1 MAVLIFPNPFH
12 IIRFYPGAS
21 EMTMPKEKALRF
33 LADNGLAAAA
43 IDTEAVLE
51 NFLKQMTDGLAG
63 RKSSLAMIPT
73 FITLDKPV
81 PANSRVIV
89 LDAGG
94 TNLRVA
100 TVVFDD
106 RGVPTIDNFSHHEM
120 PGSQREVGKDEF
132 FNLFVEYLLPVAGL
146 AGSVG
151 FCFSYAA
158 EITPDRDGK
167 LMTWTKEI
175 KAPEVIGEAI
185 GKNIVERLKARGLDR
200 EFTLLNDT
208 VAALLAGKSVGGSRQ
223 YGSYIGFILGT
234 GTNTSYVE
242 KNVNIAKR
250 DDLDP
255 KGAQAINVE
264 SGNFAGAPQGPL
276 DLGFDRTTANPGAY
290 TFEKMISGAYLGGLC
305 LHVLKAAADQG
316 LFSSQGGRKISP
328 LEELST
334 IQVDAFLRNPF
345 AGKSHPLDP
354 LPEGDKELILRL
366 FAGIIER
373 AALLAA
379 INISAAVL
387 KSGGAKSLLHPVC
400 VNAEGST
407 FYKTKDF
414 RFRVEEHLRKILG
427 PRDISYELIRVDDSP
442 LIGAAV
448 AGLTR

>member
-1 MAVLIFPNPFH
+1 MLIFSGSFH
-12 IIRFYPGAS
+12 IIRFSFGAI
-21 EMTMPKEKALRF
+21 EMNKAKEKALRF
-33 LADNGLAAAA
+33 LAANGLGAAA
-43 IDTEAVLE
+43 IDPEAVLE
-51 NFLKQMTDGLAG
+51 NFLQEMTEGLSG

-73 FITLDKPV
+73 FITIDKPV
-81 PANSRVIV
+81 TSNRRVIV
-89 LDAGG
+89 IDAGG

-100 TVVFDD
+100 TVEFDD
-106 RGVPTIDNFSHHEM
+106 RGVPKIDNFSQHDM
-120 PGSQREVGKDEF
+120 PGSQREVGRDEF

-146 AGSVG
+146 ADSVG

-167 LMTWTKEI
+167 LLTWTKEI
-175 KAPEVIGEAI
+175 KAPDVIGEAI
-185 GKNIVERLKARGLDR
+185 GKNIAARLKARGFDR
-200 EFTLLNDT
+200 KFTLLNDT
-208 VAALLAGKSVGGSRQ
+208 VAALLAGKSAGGTRR
-223 YGSYIGFILGT
+223 YDTYIGFILGT

-242 KNVNIAKR
+242 KNVNIVKR

-255 KGAQAINVE
+255 NGAQAINVE
-264 SGNFAGAPQGPL
+264 SGNFSGAPQGPL
-276 DLGFDRTTANPGAY
+276 DLTFDRTTANPGAY

-305 LHVLKAAADQG
+305 LHVLKAAAGQG
-316 LFSSQGGRKISP
+316 LFSSSGRRTISA
-328 LEELST
+328 LEEMST

-345 AGKSHPLDP
+345 SGDTQPLNPQPD
-354 LPEGDKELILRL
+354 ENKELILHL
-366 FAGIIER
+366 FSGVIER

-387 KSGGAKSLLHPVC
+387 KSGGGKSPLHPVC

-427 PRDISYELIRVDDSP
+427 GRDIFYELIQVDDSP

-448 AGLTR
+448 AGLAR

>member
-1 MAVLIFPNPFH
+1 
-12 IIRFYPGAS
+12 
-21 EMTMPKEKALRF
+21 MTTPKEKALRF
-33 LADNGLAAAA
+33 LAANGLEAAGTNPEA
-43 IDTEAVLE
+43 ILQKFLQEMTE
-51 NFLKQMTDGLAG
+51 GLAG

-73 FITLDKPV
+73 FITIDKPV
-81 PANSRVIV
+81 PPSRLVIV
-89 LDAGG
+89 VDAGG

-100 TVVFDD
+100 TIKFDEN
-106 RGVPTIDNFSHHEM
+106 GIPTIDNFSQHDM

-132 FNLFVEYLLPVAGL
+132 FNLFVEHLLPVAGL
-146 AGSVG
+146 ADSIGL
-151 FCFSYAA
+151 CFSYAA
-158 EITPDRDGK
+158 EITPDRDGR
-167 LMTWTKEI
+167 LLTWTKEI
-175 KAPEVIGEAI
+175 KAPEVIGEFI
-185 GKNIVERLKARGLDR
+185 GKNIAERLKDRGFDR

-208 VAALLAGKSVGGSRQ
+208 VAALLAGKSVGGSRR
-223 YGSYIGFILGT
+223 YDSYVGFILGT

-250 DDLDP
+250 DDLNRKD
-255 KGAQAINVE
+255 AQAINVE

-276 DLGFDRTTANPGAY
+276 DLAFDRTTANPGAY

-305 LHVLKAAADQG
+305 LNVLKAAAGKG
-316 LFSSQGGRKISP
+316 LFSGSGERTISA

-345 AGKSHPLDP
+345 SGETQPLDP
-354 LPEGDKELILRL
+354 LPGEDKELILRL
-366 FAGIIER
+366 FSGVVER

-387 KSGGAKSLLHPVC
+387 KSGGGKSPLHPVC

-427 PRDISYELIRVDDSP
+427 PRDIFYELIRVDDSP